1 MNCTGCFRSICYF
14 FFIFFSL
21 FIISGCV
28 STPSIKETPI
38 ERNPTVDREAKPP
51 SLADEIRGLIETG
64 TPPALQRAIDLL
76 RNRDVSDT
84 ELGRSL
90 TAVAV
95 TLFKSVYP
103 ALSVELPSIDPPPT
117 NSYSKIMKDA
127 ERGIYS
133 PAPASSQDFIEMVLP
148 FTALLNEKRT
158 ERLSASLPDLERAIT
173 INDKSVLPYYFKGIV
188 LERTSHIDQAF
199 IMYSKAYELSKDC
212 YPAALAAAR
221 ILSTKN
227 QNADAISLLLELL
240 SRYPENWSIKRA
252 LAIVYYKTGNWSRAE
267 PALAELLQKDPK
279 DKELLLMRATVL
291 IEQGKYIQAAPLL
304 DAYGAMD
311 NSNISYLYL
320 RARLQ
325 AEGYKNRDAAL
336 TFLRSILLINP
347 SDSNVITYMA
357 RLLIES
363 ERETEREEGAS
374 MLNILLQDP
383 MPPANVLDLAV
394 IVAIR
399 RQNWTQAQMYNNQ
412 LLESRRSSSDLEN
425 AVLIQQGLKKYDQ
438 ALLYAKELYD
448 RDTANEQNTYTY
460 VLALING
467 GKKDDAKVIIES
479 KLASVA
485 SGSLKSNYYYLRSR
499 LKTDE
504 ESILNDLRSSLF
516 EDPRN
521 LNALIAMLEIYHRRK
536 DDRRAVYYLKQALSL
551 SPDNPI
557 LQPYKKEYANQLN

>member
-188 LERTSHIDQAF
+188 LERTGQIDQAF

-460 VLALING
+460 VLA
-467 GKKDDAKVIIES
+467 
-479 KLASVA
+479 
-485 SGSLKSNYYYLRSR
+485 
-499 LKTDE
+499 
-504 ESILNDLRSSLF
+504 
-516 EDPRN
+516 
-521 LNALIAMLEIYHRRK
+521 
-536 DDRRAVYYLKQALSL
+536 
-551 SPDNPI
+551 
-557 LQPYKKEYANQLN
+557 